1 MSITDL
7 LDPTSTFRKV
17 AIVLAMALALAV
29 LLGWLFW
36 SRASLKADLATA
48 EANVA
53 TLQGANRAKA
63 KTIED
68 MKSASRAME
77 KALEGREAAMNTISA
92 QREALRLQLTEV
104 LKNDP
109 TARDWAARPLPD
121 GVRRLLQ

>member
-1 MSITDL
+1 MNIADL
-7 LDPTSTFRKV
+7 LDPASTARKL
-17 AIVLAMALALAV
+17 AIGLTVALALAV

-77 KALEGREAAMNTISA
+77 KALEGREAALNTISA
-92 QREALRLQLTEV
+92 QREALRLQLVEV

-121 GVRRLLQ
+121 SVRRLLQ